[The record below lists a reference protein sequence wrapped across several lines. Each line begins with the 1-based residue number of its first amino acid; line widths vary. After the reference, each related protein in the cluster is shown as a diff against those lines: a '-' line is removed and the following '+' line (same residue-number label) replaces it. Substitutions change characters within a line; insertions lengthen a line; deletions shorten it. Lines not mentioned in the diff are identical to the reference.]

1 MIDAIYS
8 IVVFTSTLLGALVGL
23 GGGVIIKPMLD
34 LIGNDSVEVV
44 GFISA
49 VAVFSMSIS
58 ATAKHFQQKTKINKK
73 IVIFIALGASIGG
86 YIGNVIFDFLMKSI
100 DSQNTKGIQ
109 GLILGIFLISVNIY
123 INGRFKNF
131 ALKNNLSVFL
141 VGIFL
146 GLTASFLGV
155 GGGPINVA
163 FMVLFF
169 SFTVKE
175 AAVYSVA
182 TIFFSQLTKLI
193 TIYAT
198 NQFEPFDLHIL
209 IYIVPCAI
217 IGGIIGA
224 KLNKKTNEKMVKKTF
239 TIAVYA
245 VALINFYNAFTALI
259 TK

>member
-1 MIDAIYS
+1 MIGAIYS
-8 IVVFTSTLLGALVGL
+8 IVVFISTMLGALVGL

-34 LIGNDSVEVV
+34 LIGRDNVETV

-58 ATAKHFQQKTKINKK
+58 ATVKHVRQKTKFDKR
-73 IVIFIALGASIGG
+73 IVLFIALGASAGG
-86 YIGNVIFDFLMKSI
+86 YIGNVVFDFLIKSL
-100 DSQNTKGIQ
+100 DNQLTKGIQ
-109 GLILGIFLISVNIY
+109 GLVLGMFLLAVNIY
-123 INGRFKNF
+123 INGNFKSF
-131 ALKNNLSVFL
+131 KLKNSFAVFV

-146 GLTASFLGV
+146 GMTASFLGV

-163 FMVLFF
+163 FMVFFF

-193 TIYAT
+193 TIHAT

-209 IYIVPCAI
+209 IYIVPCAV

-224 KLNKKTNEKMVKKTF
+224 ILNKKSDEKIIKKVF
-239 TIAVYA
+239 TIAVYG
-245 VALINFYNAFTALI
+245 VALISFYNAFTALI
-259 TK
+259 IK